1 MTVKRESKPQ
11 VCFCL
16 AGPTACTM
24 LHNPLFRW
32 GIGASGAVMI
42 AAVSYFFLTGLT
54 QLIAYGMAVMDLV
67 FTPLFLKYAAEG

>member
-1 MTVKRESKPQ
+1 
-11 VCFCL
+11 
-16 AGPTACTM
+16 M